1 MSALVNLTVDRPGDE
16 MGRSWLDELVTTRT
30 AVCLL
35 RIAAGNGPHVPLTV
49 DAVLNG
55 LPTES
60 GSILVEPI
68 RCGST
73 AVSTGTHTQRLI
85 T

>member
-1 MSALVNLTVDRPGDE
+1 MSALVDLTVDRPGDE
-16 MGRSWLDELVTTRT
+16 MGGSGLDELVAPGT

-35 RIAAGNGPHVPLTV
+35 RIAAGDGPHVPLTV
-49 DAVLNG
+49 DTVLDG

-60 GSILVEPI
+60 GSILVNPI

-73 AVSTGTHTQRLI
+73 AVATGTHTERLI